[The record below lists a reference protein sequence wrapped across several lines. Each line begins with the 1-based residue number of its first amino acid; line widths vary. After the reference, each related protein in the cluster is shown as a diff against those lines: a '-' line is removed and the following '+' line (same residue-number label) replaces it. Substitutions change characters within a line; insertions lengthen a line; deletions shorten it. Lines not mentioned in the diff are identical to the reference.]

1 MIKHFADL
9 AVQPEPYAD
18 YRPVFET
25 QRLNMTH
32 VRIHPGETVP
42 RHVHPDE
49 DQVYY
54 VASGSGYVVLDG
66 VRTDVSAGS
75 GVLIPLGTEHEITN
89 TGSEPLDY
97 VFFVV
102 FVPEHA

>member
-1 MIKHFADL
+1 MIRHL
-9 AVQPEPYAD
+9 AELVVEPEPYAD

-25 QRLNMTH
+25 KRLNVTH

-42 RHVHPDE
+42 AHTHADE
-49 DQVYY
+49 DQVYF
-54 VASGSGYVVLDG
+54 VATGTGYVVLDG

-75 GVLIPLGTEHEITN
+75 SVLIPLGTEHEITN

>member
-1 MIKHFADL
+1 VIVNLPDIEVHA
-9 AVQPEPYAD
+9 EPYAD
-18 YRPVFET
+18 YRRIFET
-25 QRLNMTH
+25 SRLNVTH
-32 VRIHPGETVP
+32 VRIKPGETVP
-42 RHVHPDE
+42 AHVHEDE

-54 VASGSGYVVLDG
+54 VAGGEGFVVLDG
-66 VRTDVSAGS
+66 VRTEVSQGS

-102 FVPEHA
+102 FIPEHS